1 MTCPHARRS
10 SPSRGSGWLRFEAGD
25 NVFSGRSEVPIG
37 KGMWFRKKKNRE
49 RHDDEPESKGYNDVL
64 SDRLSRIGDYTHDYD
79 ESERDEVEARIRR
92 MFYGAKVEGSL
103 SDRTSEADDTD
114 TESESYGNAANG

>member
-1 MTCPHARRS
+1 MGRL
-10 SPSRGSGWLRFEAGD
+10 GSEPGD
-25 NVFSGRSEVPIG
+25 NVFSGRSEMPIG

-49 RHDDEPESKGYNDVL
+49 RRTDDQESKGHSDVL
-64 SDRLSRIGDYTHDYD
+64 SDRLSRIGNYTHDYD

-103 SDRTSEADDTD
+103 ADRTSEAAADED
-114 TESESYGNAANG
+114 TESEPYGNAANG